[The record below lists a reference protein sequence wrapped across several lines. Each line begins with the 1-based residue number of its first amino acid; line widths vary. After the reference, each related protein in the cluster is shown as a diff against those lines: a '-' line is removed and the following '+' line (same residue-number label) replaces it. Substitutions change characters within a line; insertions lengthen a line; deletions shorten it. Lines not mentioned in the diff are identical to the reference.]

1 MEILQNTHGNEESP
15 SSHDSCQGS
24 FKQHL
29 ESMGIFRRSHE
40 FTEHNGCSKAL
51 GTPHAKIE
59 PVAPEFHKLLPT
71 LLIIGYIL
79 NLIHERGTVILP
91 RNWQN

>member
-1 MEILQNTHGNEESP
+1 MEILRNTRGNEQSP
-15 SSHDSCQGS
+15 SSHESYQES

-29 ESMGIFRRSHE
+29 ESMRIFRRSHE
-40 FTEHNGCSKAL
+40 FAERNGCSRAL
-51 GTPHAKIE
+51 GTPRAKIE
-59 PVAPEFHKLLPT
+59 PVAPEFYKLLPT
-71 LLIIGYIL
+71 LLIIGYVL